1 MAEEPLAQQEIRD
14 APTASGGG
22 SDLTRQLAALS
33 SVFDATP
40 VAMAAWSVDG
50 RLMQANAVFC
60 DLVGVNPAEVVGRRF
75 DTFIDPTEAG
85 EVRALL
91 ADLLNGRRNFVECEL
106 GCLRP
111 DGVDH
116 WVTNMLTAVYGASGR
131 PDYLLSQVFD
141 FSNPRTRE
149 ARAYRLVNET
159 PVLLWLTD
167 RSGIARIGNRT
178 IFEFVGLSPVEDDLH
193 GALLDRMHPED
204 LAQLAD
210 SIRVTIADQ
219 APFEFTARV
228 MRHDGQYRWLH
239 HRALPFYDADGE
251 FEGYAGASLD
261 VTESEELTRE
271 LHDVR
276 ELFSNVT
283 DAGPF
288 VVLRTDAQGNIV
300 YARGS
305 MPAILED
312 TGDLVGLH
320 WRNLLA
326 SDQVDEIVTRALA
339 SIESREPFTVQVR
352 GDDPD
357 GELESGIGT
366 PSSQE
371 KWGELRIAP
380 VFGDDDAH
388 DGFVATLADVSAEV
402 AADRRADLLARVLD
416 AGSDFLMVADHHGA
430 VSFVNDAAQQT
441 LGVHGAEPARLPTH
455 LIDVMASE
463 SQEIFHDVVEP
474 TLAREQIWRG
484 ELVFRSWSG
493 AAIPVSA
500 LFLAHENRLGTIESV
515 SAVARDIT
523 DLKDAER
530 RLRELATH
538 DYLTGLPNRVL
549 LYDRLE
555 QALARFQRHGQAV
568 ALLYLDLD
576 HFKPV
581 NDQFGHQI
589 GDAVL
594 IEIADRIHTVIRD
607 TDTAARIG
615 GDEFAVLIE
624 GVDNPDLLRLVAN
637 RLIDVMNRPV
647 AVADGTAQIGVSIGL
662 VQAGGRLNASD
673 ALMATADAA
682 MYRAKAAGR
691 GRYEFVGPEGLTLA

>member
-1 MAEEPLAQQEIRD
+1 MAEEPVARQVGD

-22 SDLTRQLAALS
+22 PDLTRQLAALA

-50 RLMQANAVFC
+50 DLLQANAVFC
-60 DLVGVNPAEVVGRRF
+60 DLVGVDPAEVVGRRF
-75 DTFIDPTEAG
+75 DTFVDPTE
-85 EVRALL
+85 EESVRALL
-91 ADLLNGRRNFVECEL
+91 ADLLNGRRNFVQCEL

-116 WVTNMLTAVYGASGR
+116 WVTNLLTAVYGPSGR

-167 RSGIARIGNRT
+167 RDGIPRIGNRT
-178 IFEFVGLSPVEDDLH
+178 IFEFVGLAPDVDDVHGVLLDHMHPDDLS
-193 GALLDRMHPED
+193 E
-204 LAQLAD
+204 LAE
-210 SIRVTIADQ
+210 SIRVAIADQ
-219 APFEFTARV
+219 APFEFTARIR
-228 MRHDGQYRWLH
+228 RHDGEYRWLR
-239 HRALPFYDADGE
+239 HRALPFYDADGG

-283 DAGPF
+283 EAGPF
-288 VVLRTDAQGNIV
+288 VVLRTDAGGNIV

-305 MPAILED
+305 TPAVLD
-312 TGDLVGLH
+312 PTVDLVGLH
-320 WRNLLA
+320 WRNLLG

-352 GDDPD
+352 SDDPD
-357 GELESGIGT
+357 REPEVGLGS
-366 PSSQE
+366 PSPQE
-371 KWGELRIAP
+371 RWGELRIAP
-380 VFGDDDAH
+380 VFTEEGLH
-388 DGFVATLADVSAEV
+388 DGFVATVADVSAEV

-416 AGSDFLMVADHHGA
+416 AGSDFLMVAERDGT

-441 LGVHGAEPARLPTH
+441 LGVRGTEPGRPPSH
-455 LIDVMASE
+455 LVDVMAPE
-463 SQEIFHDVVEP
+463 SQELFRDVVEP
-474 TLAREQIWRG
+474 ALAREQIWRG

-493 AAIPVSA
+493 ATVPVSA
-500 LFLAHENRLGTIESV
+500 LFLAHENRLGGIESV

-576 HFKPV
+576 RFKPV
-581 NDQFGHQI
+581 NDEFGHQI

-624 GVDNPDLLRLVAN
+624 GVDNAGLLRLVAN
-637 RLIDVMNRPV
+637 RLIDAMSRPV
-647 AVADGTAQIGVSIGL
+647 TVGDCTAQVGVSIGL
-662 VQAGGRLNASD
+662 VQAGGRLNAGD
-673 ALMATADAA
+673 ALMAAADAA

-691 GRYEFVGPEGLTLA
+691 GRYEFVGPEGLGNT